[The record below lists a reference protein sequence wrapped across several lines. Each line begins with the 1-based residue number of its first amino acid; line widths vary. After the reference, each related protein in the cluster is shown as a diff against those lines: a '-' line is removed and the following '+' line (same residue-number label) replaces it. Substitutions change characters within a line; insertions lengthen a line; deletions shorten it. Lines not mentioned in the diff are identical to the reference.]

1 MRSGYPIDK
10 IYALIRLLASY
21 RDEFMSDELR
31 PLDADAAARHD
42 QAAEKILGALE
53 VVLEDFVARIK

>member
-21 RDEFMSDELR
+21 RDELMSDDLR
-31 PLDADAAARHD
+31 PLDANAAARHD

>member
-10 IYALIRLLASY
+10 IYALARLLASY
-21 RDEFMSDELR
+21 RDELMSDELR

-42 QAAEKILGALE
+42 KAVEKVADALE
-53 VVLEDFVARIK
+53 VVLDDFVARIK

>member
-10 IYALIRLLASY
+10 IYALARLLASY
-21 RDEFMSDELR
+21 RDELMSDELR

>member
-1 MRSGYPIDK
+1 MRSGYHIDK

-21 RDEFMSDELR
+21 RDELMSDELR

-42 QAAEKILGALE
+42 KAVEKVADALE
-53 VVLEDFVARIK
+53 VVLDDFVARIK